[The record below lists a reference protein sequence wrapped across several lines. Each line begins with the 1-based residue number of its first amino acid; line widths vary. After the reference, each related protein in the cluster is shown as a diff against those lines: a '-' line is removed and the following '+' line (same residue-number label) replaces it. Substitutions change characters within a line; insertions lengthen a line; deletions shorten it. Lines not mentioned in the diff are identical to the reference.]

1 MIEFGLN
8 QGLKMVKMKTY
19 LMQNDDYPLQVS
31 LSDTLRAMEM
41 EFQAL
46 TLPADHHD
54 LSALF
59 NGLEGGLI
67 FLPAVWKDLLCVK
80 LVQEISFLPMPFE
93 TIITD
98 VTPDVSNLIVAF
110 NVGLSAYLETP
121 IKEEQLQLIISRTR
135 SRFEEK
141 ISQISA
147 TQRLFEVTTP
157 AASFER
163 SRAMRVR
170 NRYLGKAFVDLA
182 NKTGPLFEST
192 LEILLVSSSS
202 VQQKQLSL
210 FLKTLGISTAETG
223 NIKEALQAAEER
235 EFTVV
240 VSDSILPDGDA
251 TKLACCLRKIS
262 KRMPHIIVWSSSP
275 DKAAA
280 LLKPENR
287 IDEVIMKPT
296 PEAGIE
302 SILPA
307 IITVIYRN

>member
-1 MIEFGLN
+1 M
-8 QGLKMVKMKTY
+8 MKMKTY
-19 LMQNDDYPLQVS
+19 LMQNDDYPLDVS
-31 LSDTLRAMEM
+31 LLDTLDAMNI

-46 TLPADHHD
+46 ALPVDHHE
-54 LSALF
+54 LSAIS

-67 FLPAVWKDLLCVK
+67 FLPAVWKDLFSVK
-80 LVQEISFLPMPFE
+80 IVQEVSLLPVPFE
-93 TIITD
+93 TVLTD

-110 NVGLSAYLETP
+110 NEGLSAYLETP
-121 IKEEQLQLIISRTR
+121 VNQEQLQLIILRTR

-141 ISQISA
+141 ISQISTA
-147 TQRLFEVTTP
+147 RRLFEMTSP
-157 AASFER
+157 ATSFDR
-163 SRAMRVR
+163 SRAMLAR

-182 NKTGPLFEST
+182 NKTGPLFESK
-192 LEILLVSSSS
+192 LEILLVSSSA

-210 FLKTLGISTAETG
+210 LLKTLGISTTETG
-223 NIKEALQAAEER
+223 NIKEAIQAAQEQ

-251 TKLACCLRKIS
+251 TKLADRLRKID

-275 DKAAA
+275 EKAAA

-296 PEAGIE
+296 PETGIE

-307 IITVIYRN
+307 IIAVIYRK

>member
-1 MIEFGLN
+1 
-8 QGLKMVKMKTY
+8 MVKMKTY
-19 LMQNDDYPLQVS
+19 LIQNDDYPLHVS
-31 LSDTLRAMEM
+31 LSDTLEAMEM

-80 LVQEISFLPMPFE
+80 FVQEISLLPMPFE

-110 NVGLSAYLETP
+110 NEGLSAYLETP
-121 IKEEQLQLIISRTR
+121 VKEERLQLIISRTR

-141 ISQISA
+141 ISKISTA
-147 TQRLFEVTTP
+147 RRLFEMTTP
-157 AASFER
+157 AASFDG
-163 SRAMRVR
+163 SRAMLVR

-182 NKTGPLFEST
+182 NKKGPLFESKV
-192 LEILLVSSSS
+192 EILLVSSSS

-210 FLKTLGISTAETG
+210 LLKALGISTAETG
-223 NIKEALQAAEER
+223 NINEAIQAAEEK
-235 EFTVV
+235 EFALV

-251 TKLACCLRKIS
+251 TKLVDRLRKIS
-262 KRMPHIIVWSSSP
+262 KRMPHIMVWSSSP
-275 DKAAA
+275 EKAAT

-287 IDEVIMKPT
+287 IDEVIMKPV

-307 IITVIYRN
+307 IIAVIYRD